1 MRILIAAAAAMLLAS
16 PALPQTGGAF
26 TVVEAGRSY
35 RSLQDAVNAVGDASA
50 TIRIAPGRYRDCA
63 VQEAGVIRFVSDTP
77 GAVVFDGGICED
89 KAVLVL
95 RGRGAAVDGI
105 VFTRTFVADGNGA
118 GIRIEQGDLEVTR
131 SMFVDGQCG
140 ILSAADP
147 NAAIRIDQSTFAR
160 LGKHPDGSG
169 AHALYIGDYGRLTV
183 TRSRFEQGTGGH
195 YVKSRAPR
203 IEIVDNSFDDSR
215 GQETNYMIDL
225 SNGATGRIAENAF
238 VQGNGKEN
246 WTTMIAVAPE
256 GTENPSAGLTVENNR
271 ASTVPAFRNETALVR
286 DWSGQRIALRGNMLT
301 GRMVEFARQ
310 R

>member
-1 MRILIAAAAAMLLAS
+1 M
-16 PALPQTGGAF
+16 PQTSGAF
-26 TVVEAGRSY
+26 VLVETGRGY
-35 RSLQDAVNAVGDASA
+35 RALQDAVNAVGDGSG

-63 VQEAGVIRFVSDTP
+63 VQEAGTIRYVSETP
-77 GAVVFDGGICED
+77 GAAIFDGGICED

-118 GIRIEQGDLEVTR
+118 GIRIEQGDLDVVR

-147 NAAIRIDQSTFAR
+147 SGSIRIDQSTFAR

-215 GQETNYMIDL
+215 GEATNYMIDL
-225 SNGATGRIAENAF
+225 SNGATGRIAENTF
-238 VQGNGKEN
+238 VQGNGKDN
-246 WTTMIAVAPE
+246 WTTMITVAPE
-256 GTENPSAGLTVENNR
+256 GAENSSAGLTIENNR
-271 ASTVPAFRNETALVR
+271 ASTVPSFANETALVR
-286 DWSGQRIALRGNMLT
+286 DWSGEMPVLRGNMLT
-301 GRMVEFARQ
+301 GRIVEYARQ